1 MNGRFSLLNYMAF
14 AGLLMLVVLIY
25 AGVRATP

>member
-1 MNGRFSLLNYMAF
+1 MRHFSLLNYLAF

-25 AGVRATP
+25 AAVRATP